1 MRHGRNRRSLPNA
14 TERCKNPERMTKADV
29 CASIEKMGIIPAV
42 RVNDPEQA
50 RYAGE
55 ALVRAG
61 IPIAEITMTVP
72 KGLEVI
78 AHLAKE
84 LPDLVVGAGTVLD
97 ADLAQ
102 RCIDAGAKF
111 LTSPGLVLEVVNLAV
126 KKDVVVFPGALTPS
140 EVIAAWK
147 AGSDYVKIYPCSQV
161 GGYPYVRALKVPLPQ
176 VRMIA
181 SGGVNLQNGMHY
193 LQAGAVALG
202 VGGDLIPR
210 EALERRHEQ
219 QIHEL
224 ARRYLAMVRE
234 THALQT
240 AGGK

>member
-1 MRHGRNRRSLPNA
+1 
-14 TERCKNPERMTKADV
+14 MTKAEV
-29 CASIEKMGIIPAV
+29 CACIERVGVIPAV
-42 RVNDPEQA
+42 RVNHAEQA

-72 KGLEVI
+72 SGVEVI
-78 AHLAKE
+78 AYLAKT
-84 LPDLVVGAGTVLD
+84 LPELVVGAGTVLD
-97 ADLAQ
+97 EGLARQ
-102 RCIDAGAKF
+102 CIDAGASF
-111 LTSPGLVLEVVNLAV
+111 VTSPGLVPEVVDLAV
-126 KKDVVVFPGALTPS
+126 KRDVVVFPGALTPS
-140 EVIAAWK
+140 EIIAAWK

-161 GGYPYVRALKVPLPQ
+161 GGYPYIRALKVPLPQ

-224 ARRYLAMVRE
+224 ARRYLAMVKE
-234 THALQT
+234 TNALRAT
-240 AGGK
+240 GGK